1 MKKCMLQR
9 IVPVTLLT
17 FLTMAAPGFSQEQRV
32 EINPFFGYTASDG
45 VTVDPIAIDGE
56 VYDAVNVKSGGS
68 FGGLSLRF

>member
-1 MKKCMLQR
+1 MFR
-9 IVPVTLLT
+9 TVTGVLGLG
-17 FLTMAAPGFSQEQRV
+17 FLTVAVPSFAQENRA
-32 EINPFFGYTASDG
+32 EINPFFGYTTSDG